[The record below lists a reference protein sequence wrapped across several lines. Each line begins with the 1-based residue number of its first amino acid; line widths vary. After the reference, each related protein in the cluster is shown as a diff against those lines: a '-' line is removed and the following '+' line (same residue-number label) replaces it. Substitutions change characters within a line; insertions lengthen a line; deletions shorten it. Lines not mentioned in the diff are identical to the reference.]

1 MLQVSQTTLD
11 KINQST
17 SYSMSGG
24 CWIEYNMNDLIS
36 GTTATSPVETVTKT
50 DNVTGKQ
57 YQPFKKLFPLT
68 SIIDPR
74 RPSVAGINYFILNPT
89 VTNNIPKYNVSGD
102 LPVRTYFSSS
112 KMQYKFWLSP
122 QAQFSSL
129 SNCNFTVNYPV
140 EKTAVTNNIVV
151 KFETSYSKPVNWN
164 IKIED
169 HAGTQSTIS
178 TNATVPDN
186 GVFNLYWSGSAWS
199 TTKFTTPSAPV
210 NIKKIIVT
218 VETISIP
225 TSFIGV
231 IEVGARYIQD
241 ISSRIQSFQVTK
253 SSSDASDG
261 IVPVGQV
268 TANAFS
274 ISLEGY
280 DRAGI
285 EYDKTMPF
293 NKDKI
298 SLYKNVK
305 LIPFNKIDSEII
317 TQGTFYIDSFN
328 ISEFGDMEI
337 QCLDGAKFL
346 QEIIAPDIVMQDV
359 PSQAIIRRL
368 LDSIGFTNYNFNTYG
383 KNEPSVVDSATIVPL
398 YWYTNDTQTVWQHI
412 QSLCQD
418 TQMVATFD
426 NNDVLQ
432 FYPRDYLFDKTKTP
446 VFKFR
451 SENKSSNLANI
462 IELNKETVPSVKAVK
477 VIYTPII
484 STNYQSASDN
494 LYVAPPSALGAAA
507 LQTTLPASAT
517 PETDC
522 PLGVVSLSPVTVYG
536 DSVDS
541 TFYNKAGFFLV
552 NGEIIEYDAM
562 EFQYK
567 SLVQANTIIKKWI
580 TSDSDIAKYLGESEL
595 GSLKPTLRY
604 RIKQRNAFNATGKGV
619 GVGDTHAVEL
629 SDLKNGWYGLKINTS
644 TKTSTVD
651 NSVFSLQSTNSS
663 GNLISSSLMT
673 LNAPVGSKEYHA
685 AKIQSDP
692 FSTEKYFAIGTSMF
706 FPLVRDTNN
715 RSTGEQFVSAG
726 IGIGWSTGTVPVYAP
741 PGTPPSGS
749 TTSINGY
756 ILKISTSQNV
766 GNKGLKARD
775 VQLFKVVN
783 GVETAVSDSQTAED
797 NSITGISGGEL
808 YRVDIKVSQADT
820 TKRVFKIKFNN
831 TIITATDES
840 PIAITN
846 DVALISLDGSVS
858 FDYTYTSV
866 INKDEFD
873 KVTSYD
879 NYGSYIGNSS
889 AIQNIFGDFLAN
901 GVTSST
907 VKPPWIKEF
916 GPVAREIK
924 KISTKYATRPGF
936 VKYPQI
942 ILNPNAS
949 ILGYTADSFGIEA
962 YILNNTG
969 TFIDFTDGG
978 EKSFI
983 VVGETIAPLDPFEY
997 IEPDLIST
1005 KNEEQVAFES
1015 TWIQKESEAKKLS
1028 EWMRTQWSKQQT
1040 VLTLDVFPNPLI
1052 EIGDVVEVSYPS
1064 NLIYSSEDPGK
1075 TAGKYIVLDVNQS
1088 FGQASATKLLCRSI
1102 YV

>member
-1 MLQVSQTTLD
+1 MLSVSQSTLN
-11 KINQST
+11 KINQSE

-24 CWIEYNMNDLIS
+24 CWIEYNMNDLIDGAKVRGPN
-36 GTTATSPVETVTKT
+36 GTDANPEGDLQITKT
-50 DNVTGKQ
+50 DNITGKQ
-57 YQPFKKLFPLT
+57 YKPFKKLFPLT

-122 QAQFSSL
+122 RAEFSSL
-129 SNCNFTVNYPV
+129 SNCNFTVSYPV

-169 HAGTQSTIS
+169 YAGTQSTIS
-178 TNATVPDN
+178 TNATVPDS

-218 VETISIP
+218 INTISVP
-225 TSFIGV
+225 TSSIGV

-241 ISSRIQSFQVTK
+241 VSSRIQSFQVTK
-253 SSSDASDG
+253 SSSDASNG

-280 DRAGI
+280 DRSGV
-285 EYDKTMPF
+285 EYDKTTPF
-293 NKDKI
+293 DKSKI
-298 SLYKNVK
+298 NLYKNVK
-305 LIPFNKIDSEII
+305 LLPFNKIDSDVIP
-317 TQGTFYIDSFN
+317 QGTFYIDSFG
-328 ISEFGDMEI
+328 ISEFGDMDI

-346 QEIIAPDIVMQDV
+346 QEIIAPDIVMQNV

-383 KNEPSVVDSATIVPL
+383 KNESDVVDSATIVPL
-398 YWYTNDTQTVWQHI
+398 YWYTSDTQTVWQHI

-418 TQMVATFD
+418 TQMIATFD

-451 SENKSSNLANI
+451 SEKKSSNLPNI
-462 IELNKETVPSVKAVK
+462 IGLNKETVPSVKAVK

-484 STNYQSASDN
+484 STNYQASSDN

-507 LQTTLPASAT
+507 LQSTLLAT
-517 PETDC
+517 GTAETDC
-522 PLGVVSLSPVTVYG
+522 PLGVIALSPVSVYG
-536 DSVDS
+536 DSADT
-541 TFYNKAGFFLV
+541 TFYNKSGYFLID
-552 NGEIIEYDAM
+552 GEIIEYDAM
-562 EFQYK
+562 EFQYE
-567 SLVQANTIIKKWI
+567 SLAQPDTIVKKWI
-580 TSDSDIAKYLGESEL
+580 TSDSDVAKYAGESKI
-595 GSLKPTLRY
+595 GTIKPTLRY
-604 RIKQRNAFNATGKGV
+604 RIKQRNAFDATGKGV
-619 GVGDTHAVEL
+619 GVGDLHSVDIQSL
-629 SDLKNGWYGLKINTS
+629 RSGWQGIKVDIPGRKYTL
-644 TKTSTVD
+644 D

-663 GNLISSSLMT
+663 GKELSSSLMT
-673 LNAPVGSKEYHA
+673 LSAPTGSKIYHA

-692 FSTEKYFAIGTSMF
+692 FSTEKYFSVGTSMF
-706 FPLVRDTNN
+706 FAQISNESGGT
-715 RSTGEQFVSAG
+715 TGNQFVSAG
-726 IGIGWSTGTVPVYAP
+726 IGIGWSTTTAP
-741 PGTPPSGS
+741 PGNS
-749 TTSINGY
+749 TYLNGY
-756 ILKISTSQNV
+756 ILKVATSQNV
-766 GNKGLKARD
+766 QNKGLKHRD
-775 VQLFKVVN
+775 VQLFKIVN
-783 GVETAVSDSQTAED
+783 GVETPVSDTQTAED

-808 YRVDIKVSQADT
+808 YRVDVKVSQVEEG
-820 TKRVFKIKFNN
+820 KRLFKIKFNN

-840 PIAITN
+840 PIEISN
-846 DVALISLDGSVS
+846 DVALISLEGTVL
-858 FDYTYTSV
+858 FDYIYTSV
-866 INKDEFD
+866 INKEDFD
-873 KVTSYD
+873 RSSSYD

-889 AIQNIFGDFLAN
+889 AIQNVFGEFLAN
-901 GVTSST
+901 GSESST
-907 VKPPWIKEF
+907 VKSPWIKEF

-949 ILGYTADSFGIEA
+949 ILGYTADSFGVEA

-969 TFIDFTDGG
+969 TFIQFTDGG

-1015 TWIQKESEAKKLS
+1015 TWIQKEDEAKKLS

-1040 VLTLDVFPNPLI
+1040 VVDIDVFPNPLI
-1052 EIGDVVEVSYPS
+1052 EIGDIVEISYPS
-1064 NLIYSSEDPGK
+1064 NLLYSSEDAGK
-1075 TAGKYIVLDVNQS
+1075 TAGKYIVLDVSQS
-1088 FGQASATKLLCRSI
+1088 FSQSPATQILCRSI

>member
-1 MLQVSQTTLD
+1 MLSVSQSTLD
-11 KINQST
+11 KINQSE

-24 CWIEYNMNDLIS
+24 CWIEYNMNDLIA
-36 GTTATSPVETVTKT
+36 GTTVTSPVETVTKT
-50 DNVTGKQ
+50 DSVTGKQ

-74 RPSVAGINYFILNPT
+74 RPSAAGINYFILNPT

-169 HAGTQSTIS
+169 YAGTQSTIS

-218 VETISIP
+218 IDTISVP

-241 ISSRIQSFQVTK
+241 VSSRIESFQVTK
-253 SSSDASDG
+253 NSSDASDG

-298 SLYKNVK
+298 NLYKNVK
-305 LIPFNKIDSEII
+305 LTPFNKIDSDVIP
-317 TQGTFYIDSFN
+317 QGVFYIDSFM
-328 ISEFGDMEI
+328 ISEFGEMDI

-346 QEIIAPDIVMQDV
+346 QEIIAPDIVMKDV

-383 KNEPSVVDSATIVPL
+383 KNESDVVDSSTIVPL

-418 TQMVATFD
+418 TQMIATFD

-451 SENKSSNLANI
+451 SDKKSSNLANI
-462 IELNKETVPSVKAVK
+462 ISLSKETVPSVKAVK
-477 VIYTPII
+477 VIYTPVI
-484 STNYQSASDN
+484 STNYQASSDN

-507 LQTTLPASAT
+507 LQSTLPATAEA
-517 PETDC
+517 ETDC

-536 DSVDS
+536 DSVDT
-541 TFYNKAGFFLV
+541 TFYNKSGFFLIDS
-552 NGEIIEYDAM
+552 EIIEYDAM
-562 EFQYK
+562 EFQYE
-567 SLVQANTIIKKWI
+567 SLAQPNTIIKKWI
-580 TSDSDIAKYLGESEL
+580 TSDSDVAKYLGESKL
-595 GSLKPTLRY
+595 GSLRPTLRY

-619 GVGDTHAVEL
+619 GTGELHSVDIESLKSGWQGIKVDTSA
-629 SDLKNGWYGLKINTS
+629 
-644 TKTSTVD
+644 KTSTVD

-673 LNAPVGSKEYHA
+673 LSAPTGSKIYHA

-692 FSTEKYFAIGTSMF
+692 FSTEKYFSVGTSMF
-706 FPLVRDTNN
+706 FAQISNANGRT
-715 RSTGEQFVSAG
+715 TGQQFVSAG
-726 IGIGWSTGTVPVYAP
+726 IGIGWSTGSVSVYDP
-741 PGTPPSGS
+741 PGTAPSGS

-756 ILKISTSQNV
+756 ILKIATSQNV
-766 GNKGLKARD
+766 ENNGLKSRD
-775 VQLFKVVN
+775 VQLFKIVN
-783 GVETAVSDSQTAED
+783 GIETPVSDTQTAED
-797 NSITGISGGEL
+797 NSITGVSGGEL
-808 YRVDIKVSQADT
+808 YRVDIKVSQVDPD
-820 TKRVFKIKFNN
+820 KRVFKIKFNN
-831 TIITATDES
+831 TVITATDES
-840 PIAITN
+840 PISISN
-846 DVALISLDGSVS
+846 DVALISLDGTVS
-858 FDYTYTSV
+858 FDYIYTSV

-879 NYGSYIGNSS
+879 NYGSYVGNSS
-889 AIQNIFGDFLAN
+889 SIQNVFGDFLAN
-901 GVTSST
+901 GSESST
-907 VKPPWIKEF
+907 VKGPWIKEF

-997 IEPDLIST
+997 IEPDLTST

-1015 TWIQKESEAKKLS
+1015 TWIQREDEAKKLS
-1028 EWMRTQWSKQQT
+1028 NWMRTQWSKQQT
-1040 VLTLDVFPNPLI
+1040 VIDVDVFPNPLI
-1052 EIGDVVEVSYPS
+1052 EIGDIVEISYPS
-1064 NLIYSSEDPGK
+1064 NLIYSSEDAGK

-1088 FGQASATKLLCRSI
+1088 FSQSPSTKILCRSI